1 MNRGGRIAAR
11 LALLAGS
18 AVAGWVIMLDR
29 IPVLAT
35 DMLFEAM
42 TAAGARTNRLGPAVV
57 RSARANKVPMANA
70 DILARSAMLDLS
82 AGPLRFTG
90 TPPGDKAAYWSVS
103 VFAHN
108 TDTLFVLN
116 DRQVPPG
123 RPVVVQLRLA
133 HQPQP
138 EAGVWDVVLP
148 SPRGFLLVR
157 PTMKDR
163 EDAAGVAALQAALAD
178 HRLEAW
184 PSR

>member
-1 MNRGGRIAAR
+1 MNRRTRIVAL
-11 LALLAGS
+11 LALLVSG

-29 IPVLAT
+29 IPILAT
-35 DMLFEAM
+35 DMLFDAM
-42 TAAGARTNRLGPAVV
+42 TAAGARVNRLGPAVV

-70 DILARSAMLDLS
+70 DILARSAMLDLT
-82 AGPLRFTG
+82 AGPLRFSG

-123 RPVVVQLRLA
+123 QPVQVQLRLA
-133 HQPQP
+133 HQPRP
-138 EAGVWDVVLP
+138 PAGVWDVVLP

-157 PTMKDR
+157 PTMRNR

-178 HRLEAW
+178 HRLA
-184 PSR
+184 PAPG